1 MGHQRLG
8 NIPKSQRWDAVVAS
22 VASGSGGFGGGGLS
36 SGYVANVADRTLD
49 AAAAGLERA
58 IGDPGLSFTFFLLT
72 QIALA
77 AREDDWRPR
86 LRRLGIRLS
95 ENDSL
100 FALTSQLQR
109 VVDDHL
115 ESHGPPTDV
124 SEMAQQ
130 AAGEA
135 IAVLAGPNARSLFG
149 SGSNELQDAV
159 RQLSTSAGFSR
170 LGQRFFGAFITRFL
184 NFYLSRTTAGRL
196 RGANELSRF
205 NHALA
210 THCEQSAR
218 IVHDFCGEWYSKTEW
233 ERGIDQQNSNGCV
246 AVALR
251 KLRDEL
257 HKQREGQ

>member
-8 NIPKSQRWDAVVAS
+8 DIPKSQKWEAVVAS
-22 VASGSGGFGGGGLS
+22 VASGGGDFGGGGP
-36 SGYVANVADRTLD
+36 SGGFVASMADRTLD
-49 AAAAGLERA
+49 AAATGLERA

-77 AREDDWRPR
+77 AREEDWRPR

-115 ESHGPPTDV
+115 ELHGPPTDV

-135 IAVLAGPNARSLFG
+135 IAALAGPNARTLFG

-159 RQLSTSAGFSR
+159 RQLSTKVGFSR
-170 LGQRFFGAFITRFL
+170 LGQRFFGAFMTRFL

-196 RGANELSRF
+196 GGANEVSQF
-205 NHALA
+205 NDALA
-210 THCEQSAR
+210 THCQQSAK
-218 IVHDFCGEWYSKTEW
+218 IVHDFCGEWYSKMEW
-233 ERGIDQQNSNGCV
+233 EKGIDPQNSNGCV

-257 HKQREGQ
+257 KKQREGQ